1 MCIHIELGY
10 SIVIVGILLHVE
22 NIFYI
27 VLM

>member
-10 SIVIVGILLHVE
+10 LVVIVGMLLHVE
-22 NIFYI
+22 NKFYI